1 MRVKMISFLFVF
13 IAATLAVFPIESFKV
28 TGVSVS
34 VSESEYKGFC
44 PHKFVFT
51 GRITANREGTVRYT
65 WLRSD
70 GAPRKTY
77 TLEFTAAGTKTVAH
91 EWELGGAMGKYE
103 DCWAQIE
110 ILAPNSRTSNKAAF
124 DLECIPKMVVERKL
138 YKITGTLV
146 ASISTAIQFDW
157 LEGLQLK
164 VNLTDGTRLVK
175 SQIITINSEAMGY
188 YSFVLINAPG
198 RYCVN
203 VEPVHPTDPE
213 KFFVCFERT
222 EPASVWFDL
231 TEASPDHHQ
240 IFRLIWGWRH
250 HDSDDEPWDSPCW

>member
-1 MRVKMISFLFVF
+1 MRAKPAIFLFVF
-13 IAATLAVFPIESFKV
+13 IVFTLAVFPIEAFKV

-34 VSESEYKGFC
+34 VSEREYKGFC

-65 WLRSD
+65 WLRSE
-70 GAPRKTY
+70 AIPRKTY
-77 TLEFTAAGTKTVAH
+77 TLVFAAAGTQTVTH
-91 EWELGGAMGKYE
+91 EWELGGVMGKFE
-103 DCWAQIE
+103 DRWAQIE
-110 ILAPNSRTSNKAAF
+110 ILEPNSRKSNQAEF
-124 DLECIPKMVVERKL
+124 DLECIPKVVMERKL
-138 YKITGTLV
+138 YRITGTLV
-146 ASISTAIQFDW
+146 ASVSSTMQKEW

-175 SQIITINSEAMGY
+175 SQTINVNGDAIAY
-188 YSFVLINAPG
+188 YSFVLINSPG

-203 VEPVHPTDPE
+203 VEPIHPTAPE
-213 KFFVCFERT
+213 KFFVCYERT
-222 EPASVWFDL
+222 EPASVCFDL

-250 HDSDDEPWDSPCW
+250 HDSDDEPWASPCW